1 MKVEPEV
8 MKVESEESQLPQQP
22 LQPSFEQPSQPPP
35 HELPQQPSMQPK
47 RANPSICD
55 CSPGDEMPEGDGD
68 LLNSTLCGMAEEL
81 INQYNISGTDIEE
94 IRQRLWAGFK
104 AGTRGEGCRVENQ
117 VLFQVLDEIS
127 NSI

>member
-1 MKVEPEV
+1 
-8 MKVESEESQLPQQP
+8 MKVESEESQLSQQPPQQ
-22 LQPSFEQPSQPPP
+22 
-35 HELPQQPSMQPK
+35 LPQQLPQEPPQQQSQQLTAQPSILPK

-55 CSPGDEMPEGDGD
+55 CSTGEDLPEGDYD
-68 LLNSTLCGMAEEL
+68 LLNTTLCGMAEEL
-81 INQYNISGTDIEE
+81 INQYNTAGIDIEL